1 MESICGRM
9 EEFIKVIGGKIK
21 CTGMGCL
28 LGVMVKNMMDH
39 TLMIKKRDMV
49 FFIGQMAKN
58 IKEIGRTANNM
69 EKDVW

>member
-49 FFIGQMAKN
+49 FFIGQMANN